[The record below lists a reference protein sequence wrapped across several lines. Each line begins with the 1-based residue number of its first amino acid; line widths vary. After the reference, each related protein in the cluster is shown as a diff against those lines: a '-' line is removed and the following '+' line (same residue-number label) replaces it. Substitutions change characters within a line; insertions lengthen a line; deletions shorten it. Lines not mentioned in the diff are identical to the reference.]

1 MKNEKK
7 NDDIFFNICFRIF
20 VLAVMALPVSVI
32 FKGIKKIIIDII
44 DLIKCFRE
52 DPFLATFCMLT
63 TFIIIYIINYII
75 NNWDKR
81 DDFFYFIASILS
93 SPSEYIYKKKKNKLL
108 NYHNEIRELVDS
120 INYFSNIDSNNF
132 SKKDLLKFEDDVAK
146 QHERLEKNR
155 ESLEKQN
162 DKINIIVQIFI
173 LCLGIITS
181 LFL

>member
-7 NDDIFFNICFRIF
+7 NDDIFFNIF

-44 DLIKCFRE
+44 NLIKCFRE
-52 DPFLATFCMLT
+52 DPFLATFSIFAAILMS
-63 TFIIIYIINYII
+63 FIIVYII

-93 SPSEYIYKKKKNKLL
+93 SPSEYIYKKKKKKLL